1 MDCPRPTLSFFWLSD
16 ASPFVS
22 VFPVLC
28 VDLCAFLL
36 RDARMGAVTLT
47 GYARGVQTHPL
58 ASYFL
63 VRPLLI
69 FVYFQVNTGVSSVL
83 DRAEEICLVSLSDP
97 PKTLNP
103 NT

>member
-1 MDCPRPTLSFFWLSD
+1 MRVGSKPTR
-16 ASPFVS
+16 
-22 VFPVLC
+22 FPLTS
-28 VDLCAFLL
+28 L
-36 RDARMGAVTLT
+36 RD
-47 GYARGVQTHPL
+47 
-58 ASYFL
+58 
-63 VRPLLI
+63 PLLI